1 MIALI
6 FTGTMH
12 EKSTQSKRSDV
23 KGPGDTKKNTEKKK
37 KKKKEETEK

>member
-6 FTGTMH
+6 FTGTVH

-37 KKKKEETEK
+37 RRKEKKT